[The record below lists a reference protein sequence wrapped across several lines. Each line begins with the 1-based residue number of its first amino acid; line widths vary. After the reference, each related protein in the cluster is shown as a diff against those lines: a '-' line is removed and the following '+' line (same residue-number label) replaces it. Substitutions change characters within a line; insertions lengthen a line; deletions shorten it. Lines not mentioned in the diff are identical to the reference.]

1 MYIYTVRHGPEAH
14 FEPAHLPR
22 GSDHSARNPSYSVTQ
37 QSKWTPQSELHSTL
51 SLVRSGRNLATLLRL
66 CQSSSNAVQN
76 CSEICFASISER
88 PMPAASHPKRH
99 CQTMTTPDSSQFP
112 IVCPVSLKAKS
123 SDDLRLTIM
132 MEGWRA
138 LLEVRLE
145 DVNATHSTW

>member
-1 MYIYTVRHGPEAH
+1 
-14 FEPAHLPR
+14 
-22 GSDHSARNPSYSVTQ
+22 
-37 QSKWTPQSELHSTL
+37 
-51 SLVRSGRNLATLLRL
+51 
-66 CQSSSNAVQN
+66 
-76 CSEICFASISER
+76 
-88 PMPAASHPKRH
+88 
-99 CQTMTTPDSSQFP
+99 MTTPDSSQFP